1 MPWRREKLPTPVF
14 WPGEWGHKESDTTKQ
29 LSLHFTLAKNRLY
42 RSFHYW
48 FQRTNLR
55 SKMTLFPG
63 LNQNRFKNKYTIQIF
78 SRRGL
83 SILNIVYVLFTFSAM
98 LHWGLF
104 LLGKRDTISLRLMVV
119 SSGGK
124 KNSWTPRNIFQLL
137 GKTQKG
143 RKIIWLISSNCFQFF
158 M

>member
-124 KNSWTPRNIFQLL
+124 KFHEHQGIFFSFLEKHKKEEKL
-137 GKTQKG
+137 
-143 RKIIWLISSNCFQFF
+143 FD
-158 M
+158 